1 MDIDQK
7 RGEVVLYQDANGGV
21 RVDVRLERE
30 TLWLTQKQ
38 MAELFDKD
46 PDSIGLHLRNIF
58 AEKELD
64 EGATTEES
72 SGVRREGS
80 REVRRTGRFYNLDA
94 IISVGYRV
102 NSRRGTQL
110 RTAET
115 SSPPP

>member
-58 AEKELD
+58 ADKELD

-72 SGVRREGS
+72 SVVRREGS
-80 REVRRTGRFYNLDA
+80 REVRRTVRFYNLDA

-102 NSRRGTQL
+102 NSRCGTQF